1 MINNFRGKYE
11 FLSNFYSAEITIDSI
26 TYPTGEHA
34 FQAMKVMDRGIQLAV
49 SKAPE
54 PMDAKR
60 MGSRRYMEKHGI
72 KIREDWDDIRVLI
85 MRGIVY
91 LKFCKHPDL
100 LRQLIETG
108 NEELVEGNWWNDTF
122 WGVCGGIGENHLGK
136 ILMEVRENLKLK

>member
-1 MINNFRGKYE
+1 MINNFRGKYG
-11 FLSNFYSAEITIDSI
+11 FLSNFYPAEITIDSI
-26 TYPTGEHA
+26 TYPTSEHA
-34 FQAMKVMDRGIQLAV
+34 FQAMKVMDRGIQMAI

-54 PMDAKR
+54 PEDARR
-60 MGSRRYMEKHGI
+60 MGSKRYMEKHGI

-91 LKFCKHPDL
+91 LKFYKHPSL
-100 LRQLIETG
+100 FKQLIETG

-122 WGVCGGIGENHLGK
+122 WGVCNGIGENHLGK